1 MNGKIYHMTDM
12 RGKIEKDPNPPVGQR
27 TKHHLCCILQNS
39 FHDVDLCLS
48 EPGYIQTKQK
58 RDCP

>member
-1 MNGKIYHMTDM
+1 M

-27 TKHHLCCILQNS
+27 KKHHLCCILQNL